1 MKHISCSIIL
11 LLTLAILPGCKKEAP
26 KPVVPPNILL
36 ITIDTLRPDH
46 LSCYG
51 GINSTPNLD
60 QIAKNGVLFRNAF
73 SQVPL
78 TFPSH
83 TSILTGLFPVHSG
96 VHNNGLESFTKSGFL
111 ISETFH
117 QNGYKTGAVVSSFV
131 LDRKFGLT
139 GGFDVY
145 DDRMER
151 MPTINSIFEVERPAN
166 EVYESATRILK
177 GFNGKWF
184 LWLHFYDPHTPYSPP
199 PPLEGYGGEIT
210 FVDQQIG
217 KLQQWLKDRKLDQNL
232 AIAVLADHGE
242 SLGEHGEETHGFFIY
257 NSTIKIPFLLSY
269 PGGPSG
275 IQVEQNAAAVD
286 VAPTLLELAGIP
298 DAQKRDGQS
307 LLTLMYEK
315 PRTRDIYMESSYP
328 ELLGWNGLQGVV
340 QSNWK
345 LISTTRS
352 ELYDWKAD
360 PGETANLYTR
370 KETLARALKQTL
382 GQFKETSTAKSQ
394 QPDAETLEKL
404 KSLGY
409 ISTTNIVKG
418 ARTADPKDK
427 IAIWALYE
435 KSLQL
440 KNAGKDKE
448 ALQTLEWLA
457 QEDPSNNFFHVSL
470 ASSYRQAK
478 DYAQAVRQLRMAIR
492 NDPSDPDVYQELAL
506 AYKDQRNYKEA
517 IQAAEAAL
525 AIDPDRSD
533 FHSILG
539 LLLVETARFDEAK
552 KQFDFVLKI
561 DPNNAV
567 AWNNLGNAFREMN
580 ELDAAEEAYKKA
592 IELSPHYAYPLNG
605 LATIL
610 IRKNQ
615 IREALP
621 FMEKALDLDPKFVEV
636 YLNLGIAYH
645 TLGENEKAKTLY
657 RVFLKIAPAWMKTE
671 RKNAQL
677 LLSQL

>member
-1 MKHISCSIIL
+1 MP
-11 LLTLAILPGCKKEAP
+11 ACKKETS
-26 KPVVPPNILL
+26 KPLVSPNILL

-51 GINSTPNLD
+51 GTNSTPNLD
-60 QIAKNGVLFRNAF
+60 QIAKNGVLFKNAF

-78 TFPSH
+78 TLPSH
-83 TSILTGLFPVHSG
+83 ISILTGLFPVHSG

-131 LDRKFGLT
+131 LDRKFGLSE
-139 GGFDVY
+139 GFDVY

-151 MPTINSIFEVERPAN
+151 LPSINSNFEVERPAN
-166 EVYESATRILK
+166 EVYDSATRILK
-177 GFNGKWF
+177 DFNGKWF
-184 LWLHFYDPHTPYSPP
+184 LWLHFYDPHTPYAPP
-199 PPLEGYGGEIT
+199 PPFKGYGGEIT

-217 KLQQWLKDRKLDQNL
+217 KLQQWLRDKKLDQNL
-232 AIAVLADHGE
+232 VIAVLADHGE
-242 SLGEHGEETHGFFIY
+242 SLGEHGEETHGFYIY
-257 NSTIKIPFLLSY
+257 NSTIKIPLLLSY
-269 PGGPSG
+269 PGAPSG
-275 IQVEQNAAAVD
+275 KQVDHNAASVD
-286 VAPTLLELAGIP
+286 LAPTLLELSGIP
-298 DAQKRDGQS
+298 DHQKRDGQS
-307 LLTLMYEK
+307 LLTLLDQK
-315 PRTRDIYMESSYP
+315 PRSSDIYLESRYP
-328 ELLGWNGLQGVV
+328 ELLGWNGLQGIV

-352 ELYDWKAD
+352 ELYDWKKD
-360 PGETANLYTR
+360 PGEAANLYSQ
-370 KETLARALKQTL
+370 KETLARGLKQAL
-382 GQFKETSTAKSQ
+382 GQFKETSIAKSQ

-418 ARTADPKDK
+418 PRTADPKDK

-440 KNAGKDKE
+440 KNAGKEKE
-448 ALQTLEWLA
+448 AMQMLETLAEK
-457 QEDPSNNFFHVSL
+457 DPTNNFFRVSL
-470 ASSYRQAK
+470 ASNYRQEK
-478 DYAQAVRQLRMAIR
+478 DYGPAIEQLQQAIR
-492 NDPSDPDVYQELAL
+492 NDPSDPNVYQELAL
-506 AYKDQRNYKEA
+506 TYKDQRNYKEA

-533 FHSILG
+533 FHSVLG
-539 LLLVETARFDEAK
+539 LLLVETARFDEARN
-552 KQFDFVLKI
+552 QFDFVLKI

-605 LATIL
+605 IATIL

-615 IREALP
+615 TREAIPYL
-621 FMEKALDLDPKFVEV
+621 EKALNLDSKYVEV
-636 YLNLGIAYH
+636 YLNLAIAYH
-645 TLGENEKAKTLY
+645 TLGETDKARTLY
-657 RVFLKIAPAWMKTE
+657 TAFLKIAPDWMAEEK
-671 RKNAQL
+671 KNAKL
-677 LLSQL
+677 LLSQLPQASPQ

>member
-1 MKHISCSIIL
+1 MA
-11 LLTLAILPGCKKEAP
+11 LALSPGCKKEPA
-26 KPVVPPNILL
+26 KPAISPNVLL

-51 GINSTPNLD
+51 GTNSTPNLD
-60 QIAKNGVLFRNAF
+60 QIAKTGVLFKNAF

-96 VHNNGLESFTKSGFL
+96 VHNNGLESFSKSGFL

-151 MPTINSIFEVERPAN
+151 LPSINSNFEVERPAN
-166 EVYESATRILK
+166 EVYDSATRILK
-177 GFNGKWF
+177 EFNGKWF
-184 LWLHFYDPHTPYSPP
+184 LWLHFYDPHTPYAPP
-199 PPLEGYGGEIT
+199 APLEGYNGEIT

-217 KLQQWLKDRKLDQNL
+217 KLQQWLKDKKLDQNL
-232 AIAVLADHGE
+232 VIAVLADHGE
-242 SLGEHGEETHGFFIY
+242 SLGEHGEETHGFYIY
-257 NSTIKIPFLLSY
+257 NSTIKIPLLLSY
-269 PGGPSG
+269 PGAPSG
-275 IQVEQNAAAVD
+275 KQVDHNTASVD
-286 VAPTLLELAGIP
+286 LAPTLLELAGIP
-298 DAQKRDGQS
+298 DLQKRDGQS
-307 LLTLMYEK
+307 LLTLLDQK
-315 PRTRDIYMESSYP
+315 PRSHDIYLESRYP
-328 ELLGWNGLQGVV
+328 ELLGWNGLQGIV
-340 QSNWK
+340 QSDWK

-352 ELYDWKAD
+352 ELYDWKKD
-360 PGETANLYTR
+360 PGETTNLYSQ
-370 KETLARALKQTL
+370 KESLARSLKQTL
-382 GQFKETSTAKSQ
+382 GQFKETAIAKSQ

-409 ISTTNIVKG
+409 ISTTNIAKG

-427 IAIWALYE
+427 IAIWAVYE

-440 KNAGKDKE
+440 KNAGKEKE
-448 ALQTLEWLA
+448 ALEMLQSLA
-457 QEDPSNNFFHVSL
+457 EKDPTNNFLRVSL
-470 ASSYRQAK
+470 ASNYRQEK
-478 DYAQAVRQLRMAIR
+478 DYAQAVKQLQQAIR
-492 NDPSDPDVYQELAL
+492 NDPSDPNVYQELAL
-506 AYKDQRNYKEA
+506 TYKDQRNYKEA

-533 FHSILG
+533 FHSVLG

-580 ELDAAEEAYKKA
+580 QPDAAEEAYKKA
-592 IELSPHYAYPLNG
+592 IDLSPHYAYPLNG

-615 IREALP
+615 TREAIP
-621 FMEKALDLDPKFVEV
+621 FLEKALNLDPKYVEV
-636 YLNLGIAYH
+636 YLNLAIAYH
-645 TLGENEKAKTLY
+645 TLGETSKAKTLY
-657 RVFLKIAPAWMKTE
+657 STFLKMAPDSMVEQK
-671 RKNAQL
+671 KNAKL
-677 LLSQL
+677 LLSQLP